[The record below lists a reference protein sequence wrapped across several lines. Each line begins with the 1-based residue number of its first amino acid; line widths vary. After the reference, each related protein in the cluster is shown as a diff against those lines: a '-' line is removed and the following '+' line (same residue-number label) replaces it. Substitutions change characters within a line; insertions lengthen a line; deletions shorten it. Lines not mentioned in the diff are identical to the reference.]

1 MTASCI
7 YQGTVVHQRLEPVTH
22 RLQYRV
28 AMLFLDLDELPDLC
42 RTSRLWSV
50 SRPAVLRFRRDDHL
64 GDPQVPLIDAV
75 RELVQSVT
83 GLATHGPVRLLT
95 TPRWFGA
102 GFNPISVYYVHERA
116 DEPPVA
122 AVFEVSNTPWREM
135 HPYVLDLR
143 TARHASGIAAGR
155 FAKTLHV
162 SPFLPMDI
170 DYVWTL
176 TDPEERLGIAI
187 ECQRDERRVMIAT
200 ASLRRSKLDD
210 AALRRFALRVPP
222 MHVVTVG
229 GIYWNAVRLR
239 AKGAQYHA
247 HPASGPALSGARPV

>member
-1 MTASCI
+1 M

-28 AMLFLDLDELPDLC
+28 AMLFLDLDELPSLC
-42 RTSRLWSV
+42 RSSRIWSA
-50 SRPAVLRFRRDDHL
+50 SHRAVLRFRRDDHV
-64 GDPQVPLIDAV
+64 GDPRVPLIDTV
-75 RELVQSVT
+75 RELVQSAT

-143 TARHASGIAAGR
+143 AARRSPGTSGGR
-155 FAKTLHV
+155 FAKALHV
-162 SPFLPMDI
+162 SPLLPMDME
-170 DYVWTL
+170 YEWTL
-176 TDPEERLGIAI
+176 TDPGERLGIAI
-187 ECQRDERRVMIAT
+187 GCRREERSMLIAT
-200 ASLRRSKLDD
+200 ASLRRTPLSV
-210 AALRRFALRVPP
+210 AALRRYALRVPP

-229 GIYWNAVRLR
+229 GIYWNAMRLR
-239 AKGAQYHA
+239 AKGAPYHA
-247 HPASGPALSGARPV
+247 HPARSSALNRARPV

>member
-7 YQGTVVHQRLEPVTH
+7 YEGTVVHQRLEPVTH

-28 AMLFLDLDELPDLC
+28 MMLLLDLDELPTLC
-42 RTSRLWSV
+42 RSSRIWSA
-50 SRPAVLRFRRDDHL
+50 SRHAVLRFRRDDHL
-64 GDPQVPLIDAV
+64 GDPRVPLIDAV
-75 RELVQSVT
+75 RELVHSAT

-102 GFNPISVYYVHERA
+102 GFNPISVYYVHERS
-116 DEPPVA
+116 DEPAVA

-135 HPYVLDLR
+135 HAYVLDLR
-143 TARHASGIAAGR
+143 TARRSSGSAAGR
-155 FAKTLHV
+155 FAKALHV

-176 TDPEERLGIAI
+176 TDPGERLGIAI

-200 ASLRRSKLDD
+200 ASLRRSALNA
-210 AALRRFALRVPP
+210 AALRRYALRVPP
-222 MHVVTVG
+222 MHLVTVG
-229 GIYWNAVRLR
+229 GIHWNALTLR
-239 AKGAQYHA
+239 AKGAPYHG
-247 HPASGPALSGARPV
+247 HPARSAGVNGARSA